1 MSALRPPSWLAPDIV
16 IRWIG
21 RLGSNTSQVAVTVM
35 VAGLLAAA
43 TWSLGLATSGWQSS
57 TRAEIRSNS
66 AVTEQVRHVYLV
78 EAPIAMT
85 ITRLLIRADSF
96 AASGAAFRAESATL
110 TKAAEQLKTS
120 HSSRVGLLA
129 EQYRGEGHEY
139 LVNRRLGDLI
149 VAEQRPDLV
158 SRQTLAREADN
169 LALRAYLL
177 AAAGVLVAM
186 TFIAARL
193 IAGTTRSRQSAASAE
208 SDVAL
213 VPQPW
218 AETGHRQRTSSVAL
232 VAWLL
237 LPLLSSAQIF
247 VSAQAARDD
256 AEATRLAERT
266 TAHIVTGS
274 LHSTLELQALAAT
287 IELTELALARAQV
300 APSTSDPDYQLATS
314 VADVDA
320 SQKWEEVSARM
331 TAGPVAADG
340 VDATTRSMIV
350 SSPADWSRLAAEQ
363 NTVVDRAQTRGD
375 AVNLLGLALLLAGLA
390 ATTAAVARI
399 AGTARRPVVVVAVVL
414 NATATLAAGGAL
426 VLAL

>member
-1 MSALRPPSWLAPDIV
+1 MV

-21 RLGSNTSQVAVTVM
+21 RLSSNTSQVAVTVM

-66 AVTEQVRHVYLV
+66 AVTEQLRHVYLG
-78 EAPIAMT
+78 EAPIAMA
-85 ITRLLIRADSF
+85 ITRLRIRGDSF
-96 AASGAAFRAESATL
+96 AAAGAAFQAESATFA
-110 TKAAEQLKTS
+110 KAAEQLKSS

-129 EQYRGEGHEY
+129 ERYRGEGHEY

-149 VAEQRPDLV
+149 AAEQRPDLV
-158 SRQTLAREADN
+158 SRQTLASEADN

-177 AAAGVLVAM
+177 SAAGVLVAM

-193 IAGTTRSRQSAASAE
+193 IAGTTWSGQSAGSVE

-218 AETGHRQRTSSVAL
+218 AETGQWQRTSSVAL

-247 VSAQAARDD
+247 VAAQAARDD
-256 AEATRLAERT
+256 AEATRLAEST

-274 LHSTLELQALAAT
+274 LHSTLGLQALAT
-287 IELTELALARAQV
+287 TSELTELALARARV
-300 APSTSDPDYQLATS
+300 APSTSDLDYQLATS

-331 TAGPVAADG
+331 TSGPVAADG

-350 SSPADWSRLAAEQ
+350 SSPTDWSRLAAEQ
-363 NTVVDRAQTRGD
+363 NVVVDRAQTRGD

-399 AGTARRPVVVVAVVL
+399 AGTARRPAVVVAVVL
-414 NATATLAAGGAL
+414 NVTATLAAVGAFA
-426 VLAL
+426 LAL